1 MKSKELE
8 RAALR
13 GQAAPQT
20 SAIDGVRGGAAP
32 DASVTAPR
40 SGATTMSDSDA
51 GPGPKTAASPSRF
64 SPSRLRLSQDF
75 DQLAGVTKLI
85 TTVPVKKPDSL
96 SFVRV
101 HPDPA
106 MSLVGALL
114 LDRVDGRESFL
125 VDPFLHVEVA
135 TVAKLKVLYTAVTRQ
150 GVLFIWPVGMAGSD
164 GRTNA
169 WNESAQQ
176 AAETARTKWVRVNS
190 NMALGAYDIYVPHA
204 NLPEPEWPDLTLE
217 QILELAFRDRFIDA
231 VDHPVLKQLRGEM

>member
-1 MKSKELE
+1 MKSERPE

-13 GQAAPQT
+13 RHARAQASSVDVVP
-20 SAIDGVRGGAAP
+20 DGVARA
-32 DASVTAPR
+32 ASVTTTKQ
-40 SGATTMSDSDA
+40 GDTTMSDSDD
-51 GPGPKTAASPSRF
+51 PKNGAPPSRF

-85 TTVPVKKPDSL
+85 TTVPVKKPDPL
-96 SFVRV
+96 CFVRV

-114 LDRVDGRESFL
+114 LDRVDGRETFL
-125 VDPFLHVEVA
+125 VDPSLYAEVA
-135 TVAKLKVLYTAVTRQ
+135 TVAKVKVLYTAITRQ
-150 GVLFIWPVGMAGSD
+150 GVAFLWPVGMAGND

-169 WNESAQQ
+169 WNTSAQQ
-176 AAETARTKWVRVNS
+176 AAETARTRWVRVNS
-190 NMALGAYDIYVPHA
+190 NLALGAYDIYIPQA

-217 QILELAFRDRFIDA
+217 QFLELGFRDRFIDA